1 MNWSRYQI
9 SMLTLVVVWRQED
22 TEWEYPREL
31 LELGQVLGEG
41 TFGKVVTGHA
51 HNTQL
56 KDDIPGWVESRAP
69 NEPSRSFHNH
79 REGPH

>member
-1 MNWSRYQI
+1 M
-9 SMLTLVVVWRQED
+9 TLVVVWRQED

-41 TFGKVVTGHA
+41 TFGKVVTGRA

-56 KDDIPGWVESRAP
+56 KDDIPGWVVKSRAR
-69 NEPSRSFHNH
+69 NEPSRSFHSQS
-79 REGPH
+79 RRWPPLGTFTVD

>member
-1 MNWSRYQI
+1 
-9 SMLTLVVVWRQED
+9 MLTLVVVWRQED

-56 KDDIPGWVESRAP
+56 KDDIPGWVESRAR
-69 NEPSRSFHNH
+69 NEPSRIIITEKAPT
-79 REGPH
+79 RGIYCGLA